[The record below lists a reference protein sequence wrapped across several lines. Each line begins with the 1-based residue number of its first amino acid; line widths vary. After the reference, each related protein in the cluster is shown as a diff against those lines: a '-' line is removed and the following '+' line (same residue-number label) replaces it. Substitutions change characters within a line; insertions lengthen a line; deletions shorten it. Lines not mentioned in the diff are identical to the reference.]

1 VRIYPHNQKTDSFV
15 RNPNFCFHEILHLMR
30 NQHHC
35 KYPPGY
41 NALRQGRWSQAGQYY
56 MVTAVTEKREPVLRQ
71 YEIGRIVVREMM
83 GLHDE
88 GKVKSLAWVLM
99 PDHLHWLLALG
110 NQKTLPEVVRLLKGR
125 SARGVNNRL
134 KRTGKLWQRGFYD
147 HALRKDEDVLKLA
160 RYIVANPIRAGIINK
175 IGDYPLW
182 DAVWLS
188 KNL

>member
-1 VRIYPHNQKTDSFV
+1 
-15 RNPNFCFHEILHLMR
+15 
-30 NQHHC
+30 
-35 KYPPGY
+35 
-41 NALRQGRWSQAGQYY
+41 
-56 MVTAVTEKREPVLRQ
+56 
-71 YEIGRIVVREMM
+71 
-83 GLHDE
+83 
-88 GKVKSLAWVLM
+88 
-99 PDHLHWLLALG
+99 
-110 NQKTLPEVVRLLKGR
+110 
-125 SARGVNNRL
+125 VNNRL